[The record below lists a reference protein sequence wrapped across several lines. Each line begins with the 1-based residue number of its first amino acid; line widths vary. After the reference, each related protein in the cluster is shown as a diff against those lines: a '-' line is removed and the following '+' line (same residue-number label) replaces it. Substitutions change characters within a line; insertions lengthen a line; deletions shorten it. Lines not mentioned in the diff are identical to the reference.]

1 MTYTTS
7 SEMRQG
13 ANTLWVRHPALSLS
27 TYLGSEQFYLQSH
40 NYLYFSKVFFLFYV
54 YEYFLY
60 TYAHRGQKMASYP
73 LELEL
78 LKVVGYHVAP
88 RN

>member
-1 MTYTTS
+1 
-7 SEMRQG
+7 MRQG

-40 NYLYFSKVFFLFYV
+40 NYFSKVFFFLFYV

-78 LKVVGYHVAP
+78 LKVVGYHVATG
-88 RN
+88 N